1 MQLQGLRFRNW
12 SPLGLKGAVSL
23 DAQVRGSHL
32 NLKRQPNF
40 AFPIWRRQS
49 IASLENQVK
58 PLIVSI

>member
-12 SPLGLKGAVSL
+12 SLLGLKGAVSL

-40 AFPIWRRQS
+40 SSLLFQYGVVNQS
-49 IASLENQVK
+49 PA
-58 PLIVSI
+58 